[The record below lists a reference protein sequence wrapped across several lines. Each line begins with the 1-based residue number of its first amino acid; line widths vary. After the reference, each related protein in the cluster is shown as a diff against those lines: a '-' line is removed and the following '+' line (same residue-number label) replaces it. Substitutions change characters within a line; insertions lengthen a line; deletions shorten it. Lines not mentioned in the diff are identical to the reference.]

1 MNSVAIPPQGPRM
14 FVTEEN
20 MAHIGFQTL
29 TTVRLGGS
37 LGDFSSLS
45 FMMDPQGNIV
55 SFITS

>member
-1 MNSVAIPPQGPRM
+1 M

-20 MAHIGFQTL
+20 MLHVGFQTL
-29 TTVRLGGS
+29 TTDRLGGG
-37 LGDFSSLS
+37 LGDFSPLS

>member
-1 MNSVAIPPQGPRM
+1 MNSVAIPPRGICM

-20 MAHIGFQTL
+20 MLHVGFQTL
-29 TTVRLGGS
+29 TTDRLGGG
-37 LGDFSSLS
+37 LGDFSPLS

>member
-1 MNSVAIPPQGPRM
+1 MNSVAIPLQGLRM

-20 MAHIGFQTL
+20 MLHTGFQTL
-29 TTVRLGGS
+29 TTVRLGGG

>member
-1 MNSVAIPPQGPRM
+1 M

-20 MAHIGFQTL
+20 MLHVGFQIL
-29 TTVRLGGS
+29 TTDRLGGG
-37 LGDFSSLS
+37 LGDFSPLS